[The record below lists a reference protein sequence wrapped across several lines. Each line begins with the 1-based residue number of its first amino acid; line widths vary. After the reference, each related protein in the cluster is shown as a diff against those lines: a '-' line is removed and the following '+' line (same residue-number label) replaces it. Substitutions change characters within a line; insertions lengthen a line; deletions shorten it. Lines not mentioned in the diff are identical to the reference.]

1 MRTLLTLMLVLIVV
15 CLLVDSEVPASG
27 AASGSAPDLAPGAQA
42 DAAETAGR
50 DTPRRQSRS
59 AAAQGPETPV
69 AFAACNYPGRKAVVV
84 NNCPHVELSGF
95 SFENR
100 VERGEIR
107 PVQHVNWKTVSDQP
121 FVACEIVILKYDPF
135 NRRMV
140 GMAWTIAGTDS
151 EHWSPLPQ
159 GKAGEGSAVDPGRE
173 QVFTAIAYVRLA
185 RLQDGTIW
193 QADEAALL
201 EQLRTAAPEIKDFG
215 DLKPEPPVYPRRQ
228 GPMPL

>member
-1 MRTLLTLMLVLIVV
+1 MLVSIVV
-15 CLLVDSEVPASG
+15 CLVVDSEIVVSG
-27 AASGSAPDLAPGAQA
+27 AASASPPDLAPGAQA

-50 DTPRRQSRS
+50 ETPRRQSRS
-59 AAAQGPETPV
+59 AAAQGPEAPV
-69 AFAACNYPGRKAVVV
+69 AFAACNYPGRKAAVV
-84 NNCPHVELSGF
+84 NNCPYVELSGF

-107 PVQHVNWKTVSDQP
+107 PVQHIGWKTVGDQP

-140 GMAWTIAGTDS
+140 GMPWTVAGTDS

-159 GKAGEGSAVDPGRE
+159 GRTGEGSAVDPGRE
-173 QVFTAIAYVRLA
+173 QAFTAIAYVRLA